1 MGADVVRTHRF
12 EVRSCRTGHLEAV
25 YETLEEAIAVARK
38 FWGQLFFITDLDKP
52 IVDRIV
58 WTKGE
63 IHQDAHR
70 WLAMLGQL
78 LRSTGLSPNSWEE
91 N

>member
-1 MGADVVRTHRF
+1 MVAGLRAARHP
-12 EVRSCRTGHLEAV
+12 
-25 YETLEEAIAVARK
+25 EEC
-38 FWGQLFFITDLDKP
+38 FFIIDLDRP
-52 IVDRIV
+52 IADRIV

-91 N
+91 KERGN